1 MSNPHLVNRRTFF
14 HLGSAAAVAAS
25 TAAARPPQRARERP
39 NILFLMA
46 DQHRG
51 DCLGADGNRAIR
63 TPNLDR
69 LAAEGARFPAAYSST
84 PSCTPARAALLTG
97 KSPWNHGMLGYG
109 RVAEQY
115 PVEKPQALRDAGYYT
130 LGIGKMHWY
139 HQRITHGFHRTI
151 LDESGREQSPDF
163 RSDYRSWF
171 WSEAPNLNP
180 DATGIGWNDY
190 LAKPY
195 ALPERMHP
203 TVWTGDTAVRF
214 LETYDRSEPFFLKV
228 SFARPHSPY
237 DPPQRLW
244 DQYAEADLPPA
255 TVGGWAARY
264 RDRSGGTYDI
274 WHGDLGEHQVRTSRQ
289 GYYGSV
295 TFIDEQIGRI
305 LEVLE
310 RRGALENTLILYIS
324 DHGDMTGDHHLWRK
338 CYAYEPSARIPM
350 LLRWPQGLVSAKRGQ
365 TLGQPVEIRDVLP
378 TFLDAAGAAH
388 REDIDGRSLLDLI
401 RGKTD
406 GWRQF
411 VDLEHDICYSP
422 KNHWTA
428 VTDGNWK
435 YIFHCLDGEEQLFD
449 LTADPLET
457 KDLAGEPTHESQLRR
472 WRGRMIEHLSERGAP
487 FIKGG
492 KLSPR
497 PESFLYS
504 GNYPGGRP
512 NSQG

>member
-1 MSNPHLVNRRTFF
+1 MNNSGNLNRRTFF
-14 HLGSAAAVAAS
+14 HLGSAAALAAGA
-25 TAAARPPQRARERP
+25 AAARPPQRARERP
-39 NILFLMA
+39 NILFLMS
-46 DQHRG
+46 DQQRG

-69 LAAEGARFPAAYSST
+69 LAAEGARFSAAYSST

-109 RVAEQY
+109 RVAKQY
-115 PVEKPQALRDAGYYT
+115 PIEMPQALSDAGYYT

-171 WSEAPNLNP
+171 WSEAPNLDP

-203 TVWTGDTAVRF
+203 TAWTGDTAVHF
-214 LETYDRSEPFFLKV
+214 LETYDRPEPFFLKV

-237 DPPQRLW
+237 DPPRRLW
-244 DQYAEADLPPA
+244 DQYAEADLPA
-255 TVGGWAARY
+255 AAVGDWAERY
-264 RDRSGGTYDI
+264 RNRSGDTYDI
-274 WHGDLGEHQVRTSRQ
+274 WHGDLGARQVRTSRQ

-305 LEVLE
+305 LDALE
-310 RRGALENTLILYIS
+310 RRGELENTLILYLS

-338 CYAYEPSARIPM
+338 CYAYEASARIPM
-350 LLRWPQGLVSAKRGQ
+350 LLRWPRGLVSAKRGQ

-378 TFLDAAGAAH
+378 TFLDAAGSAQ
-388 REDIDGRSLLDLI
+388 REDIDGRSLLDLV
-401 RGKTD
+401 RGEAAD
-406 GWRQF
+406 WRPF
-411 VDLEHDICYSP
+411 IDLEHDICYSP
-422 KNHWTA
+422 RNHWTA
-428 VTDGNWK
+428 VTDGKWK

-457 KDLAGEPTHESQLRR
+457 KDLAGETTHEARLKQ
-472 WRGRMIEHLSERGAP
+472 WRGRMIERLSERGAP
-487 FIKGG
+487 FVKGG

-497 PESFLYS
+497 PESFLDS
-504 GNYPGGRP
+504 GNYAGGGPGRDR
-512 NSQG
+512 